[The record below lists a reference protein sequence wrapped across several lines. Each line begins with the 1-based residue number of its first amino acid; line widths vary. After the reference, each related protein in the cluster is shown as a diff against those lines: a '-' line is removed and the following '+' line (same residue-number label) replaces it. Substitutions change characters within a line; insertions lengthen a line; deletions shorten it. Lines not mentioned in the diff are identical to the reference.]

1 MYCLDAETRNQG
13 TFDSANDV
21 FFIYK
26 KYDFSKRM
34 IKLPQIFTKVIFNK
48 NKIMFQTDFS
58 ITSNET
64 VFVY

>member
-21 FFIYK
+21 FFFIYK

-34 IKLPQIFTKVIFNK
+34 IKLP
-48 NKIMFQTDFS
+48 
-58 ITSNET
+58 
-64 VFVY
+64 

>member
-34 IKLPQIFTKVIFNK
+34 IKLP
-48 NKIMFQTDFS
+48 
-58 ITSNET
+58 
-64 VFVY
+64 